1 MNALYKHRLTQ
12 KWEPY
17 AKKPIL
23 PVFNL
28 TLKYFFFTPYE
39 WIKVFGWFLVK
50 SASVL
55 SAISWADLLEVT
67 CKQQATGSSRAWP
80 TPKDDLS
87 RSVLY
92 LHYVSLSNSILIL
105 KRNFKYPGQLVN
117 PIPTGCCHVTLIYRL
132 IPPMAGRNR
141 VKEDDLF
148 RSVLNL
154 HCVSFFDF
162 YPCMNLLQS
171 AIEKRSKTVHHSY
184 HSKVKTTY
192 LPT

>member
-1 MNALYKHRLTQ
+1 M
-12 KWEPY
+12 
-17 AKKPIL
+17 
-23 PVFNL
+23 
-28 TLKYFFFTPYE
+28 
-39 WIKVFGWFLVK
+39 
-50 SASVL
+50 L

-154 HCVSFFDF
+154 HCVSFFLISIHVWIYCKVPLRKGPKQSITRIIAKSKLLT
-162 YPCMNLLQS
+162 YPPNLINF
-171 AIEKRSKTVHHSY
+171 ATKY
-184 HSKVKTTY
+184 AA
-192 LPT
+192 

>member
-92 LHYVSLSNSILIL
+92 LHYVSIPISILMI
-105 KRNFKYPGQLVN
+105 KNNFKCPGQLVKEV
-117 PIPTGCCHVTLIYRL
+117 HVGQYFALT
-132 IPPMAGRNR
+132 
-141 VKEDDLF
+141 F
-148 RSVLNL
+148 
-154 HCVSFFDF
+154 
-162 YPCMNLLQS
+162 
-171 AIEKRSKTVHHSY
+171 SY
-184 HSKVKTTY
+184 
-192 LPT
+192 

>member
-92 LHYVSLSNSILIL
+92 LHYVSIPISILMI
-105 KRNFKYPGQLVN
+105 KNNFKYPGQLVKEV
-117 PIPTGCCHVTLIYRL
+117 HVGQYFALTFSYYTSNWFFSRL
-132 IPPMAGRNR
+132 THTQGWSFSLSA
-141 VKEDDLF
+141 
-148 RSVLNL
+148 VLAL
-154 HCVSFFDF
+154 C
-162 YPCMNLLQS
+162 
-171 AIEKRSKTVHHSY
+171 
-184 HSKVKTTY
+184 
-192 LPT
+192 

>member
-12 KWEPY
+12 KWVPY
-17 AKKPIL
+17 AKKTYNAGIWSDTKVNP
-23 PVFNL
+23 
-28 TLKYFFFTPYE
+28 FTPYQ

-92 LHYVSLSNSILIL
+92 LH
-105 KRNFKYPGQLVN
+105 
-117 PIPTGCCHVTLIYRL
+117 
-132 IPPMAGRNR
+132 
-141 VKEDDLF
+141 
-148 RSVLNL
+148 
-154 HCVSFFDF
+154 CVSFFRFLSMYEFIAKCHWVMRKGTNQSKAFFF
-162 YPCMNLLQS
+162 Y
-171 AIEKRSKTVHHSY
+171 SKL
-184 HSKVKTTY
+184 KTTY
-192 LPT
+192 SPNVINFIMEL